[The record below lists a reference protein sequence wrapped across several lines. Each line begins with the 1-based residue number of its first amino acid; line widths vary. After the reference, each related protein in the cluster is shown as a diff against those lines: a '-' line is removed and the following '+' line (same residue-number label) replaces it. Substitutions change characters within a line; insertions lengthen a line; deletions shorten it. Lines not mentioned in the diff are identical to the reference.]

1 MYCILKCI
9 LLCISKT
16 FDIRKVSYVF
26 RESAGARWLPDSEWF
41 SFAERK
47 WEFSAPCQHF
57 SEAQQKRP
65 RRRKRGKYNVKSTS
79 IFPRVFFHTGIEP
92 FDFLILCS
100 DLTPNH
106 STAFVPPVLFSSRF
120 WKKLTNIIRGN
131 RSKKK
136 MVWGKL
142 FARKEK
148 RREKLRDPPSYNTTM
163 EIDPPIPPEKPKMN
177 EWSLKPFGLKRSGL
191 APHEIDVRW
200 KFKSTW
206 RLRGST
212 CPGERCRG
220 RK

>member
-16 FDIRKVSYVF
+16 FDFRKVSYVF

-136 MVWGKL
+136 MVWGETVCAKG
-142 FARKEK
+142 EET
-148 RREKLRDPPSYNTTM
+148 RETQ
-163 EIDPPIPPEKPKMN
+163 
-177 EWSLKPFGLKRSGL
+177 RSSF
-191 APHEIDVRW
+191 I
-200 KFKSTW
+200 
-206 RLRGST
+206 
-212 CPGERCRG
+212 
-220 RK
+220 